1 MTYVLRMSGRETLPA
16 AQNILKGGRYEKT
29 QRNAKGSCE
38 LLVLDSHHAQL
49 VHDVR
54 AGGGLQDGLKTAR
67 HRVRGCRLR
76 VVACGSGLESGHLCK
91 ASHDRNRRMQA
102 LSSQLKK

>member
-1 MTYVLRMSGRETLPA
+1 MSGRETLPA